1 MIKYITSL
9 LNKNPYNL
17 SPFER
22 TFLGVYKAERNPS
35 HRVVSDCYEFHKHT
49 QNYYAR
55 RINIF
60 ARYKTRPYLLLKYKE
75 QELAMIYESG
85 IIKLMETYT
94 KTNQFAINC
103 ILGQLNLRFLKKI
116 DFPLD
121 NEPKTIKLNFVR

>member
-1 MIKYITSL
+1 MIKYITTL
-9 LNKNPYNL
+9 LNKSPYNL

-22 TFLGVYKAERNPS
+22 TFLGVYKTEINPS
-35 HRVVSDCYEFHKHT
+35 HKVVSDCYEFHKHT

-60 ARYKTRPYLLLKYKE
+60 AKYKTRPYLLLKYKE

-85 IIKLMETYT
+85 IIKLLQGYN
-94 KTNQFAINC
+94 KTNHFAINI
-103 ILGQLNLRFLKKI
+103 ILRQLNLRFLKKI

-121 NEPKTIKLNFVR
+121 NKSKTIKLNSVR